1 MVGEPLGD
9 KIGVDDQDVI
19 EKVATD
25 GHERL
30 DTCQTALKEELDARM
45 KENKGTV
52 ESDVKCFDGD
62 VATEVV
68 EEGEVGG
75 GVNHQPQQLKNPE
88 CCLKIKRPNGDS
100 SFLEKKK

>member
-1 MVGEPLGD
+1 MVDEPRGD

-30 DTCQTALKEELDARM
+30 DACQTALKEELDARM

-75 GVNHQPQQLKNPE
+75 GVNHQPEKLKNPE
-88 CCLKIKRPNGDS
+88 WCLKIKRPNEDS
-100 SFLEKKK
+100 SL